1 MLDKEESS
9 LQNSLAAIQDAPST
23 ARNFWQSTHRPQNSS
38 ISCLLDKLVEL
49 PGLFRWT
56 LVVESVV
63 LASFCLVFVLTQIG
77 NKPTGGAFYETLTS
91 TSGSQINPQGM
102 TVSLVFAE
110 TMTEV
115 EIRNLLKSTG
125 GQIVSGPS
133 DLGVYTIELSS
144 SKITQVRAD
153 ELLAVY
159 RKNPNV
165 RILEPESGT
174 TIVKTDERP

>member
-9 LQNSLAAIQDAPST
+9 LQHSSAAIQDGPSS
-23 ARNFWQSTHRPQNSS
+23 ARNFWQSIHRPQSSS
-38 ISCLLDKLVEL
+38 ISRLLDKLGEL
-49 PGLFRWT
+49 PALFRWR

-63 LASFCLVFVLTQIG
+63 LASFCLVFVMFQIG
-77 NKPTGGAFYETLTS
+77 NQPTGGALYETLTS
-91 TSGSQINPQGM
+91 TSGSQINSQGM
-102 TVSLVFAE
+102 TISLVFAE

-133 DLGVYTIELSS
+133 DLGVYTIELSA
-144 SKITQVRAD
+144 SKVTQVRAD

-165 RILEPESGT
+165 RILEPESST